1 MAHWSNW
8 SGRHTAE
15 PGGLHFARS
24 ESDLAALVAAASAGG
39 TTVRAAGAGHSH
51 MPLIPNDDCIID
63 MSGLSGV
70 VDVDTAAKRARV
82 WAGTPIHSLGRP
94 LHDAGLAL
102 HNQGDIDRQFIGG
115 AIATGTHGT
124 GRELTNLSAIVTGAR
139 VALASGDVVECSA
152 EVHPELF
159 EAARLS
165 VGAVGIVTQVD
176 LQCVDAFR
184 LREHGWEAPIDELRP
199 QIETLAGEHRHFEF
213 FWYPGV
219 DRAAAKTIDLT
230 TDEPEYP
237 LADEGGRCG
246 WNYEVLPN
254 HRPNRHTEMEFSVA
268 LESGP
273 ACLDAIVELLRT
285 EFTDVKWPIE
295 YRTLA
300 ADDVWLSTA
309 GAGPVA
315 TISVHQGIAH
325 DDEPFFRA
333 CEEIFRSFDGRP
345 HWGKVNWF
353 TEADFAAAYPRW
365 SDWWRVRDDHDPNR
379 SLLGP
384 WLQSVAPD

>member
-1 MAHWSNW
+1 
-8 SGRHTAE
+8 
-15 PGGLHFARS
+15 
-24 ESDLAALVAAASAGG
+24 
-39 TTVRAAGAGHSH
+39 VRVAGAGHSH

-63 MSGLSGV
+63 LSALTGV
-70 VDVDTAAKRARV
+70 VGIDTESRQARV
-82 WAGTPIHSLGRP
+82 LAGSPIYSLGAP
-94 LHDAGLAL
+94 LHAAGLAL
-102 HNQGDIDRQFIGG
+102 HNQGDIDRQLIGG

-124 GRELTNLSAIVTGAR
+124 GLELQNLSAAVVGVR

-152 EVHPELF
+152 DTNADVF
-159 EAARLS
+159 EAVRLS
-165 VGAVGIVTQVD
+165 VGGVGIVTQID
-176 LQCVDAFR
+176 LQCVDAYR
-184 LREHGWEAPIDELRP
+184 LREHGWEASIDELRP
-199 QIETLAGEHRHFEF
+199 QIEVLAGEHRHFEF

-230 TDEPEYP
+230 DDEPEYP

-254 HRPNRHTEMEFSVA
+254 HRPHRHTEMEFSVPLA
-268 LESGP
+268 QGP

-285 EFTDVKWPIE
+285 EFTEVKWPVE

-309 GAGPVA
+309 NAGPVA
-315 TISVHQGIAH
+315 TISVHQGIDH

-333 CEEIFRSFDGRP
+333 CEEIFRAFDGRP

-353 TEADFAAAYPRW
+353 TGDDFAGAYPQW
-365 SDWWRVRDDHDPNR
+365 TNWWRVRDEHDPNR

-384 WLQSVAPD
+384 WLRSVAPA